1 MQIDPRLLEAFRS
14 VLDSGSITQAAASL
28 GLTQP
33 AVSAQIARLESDVGF
48 ALFVRSGNRVRPT
61 AEAMAFRQEVEQT
74 LTKISDL
81 GRVARQIRFGEVG
94 SLTVASH
101 PMAGVTLLPPV
112 VAAFARE
119 RPNIKVELFVRN
131 SDVVRGMFPSR
142 SYDIGI
148 AELPVDPSGL
158 TITRYRIGCVAIMPK
173 NDPLTAHDVIT
184 PELMSGRPFVS
195 MSRLWTAYHLVEKVF
210 SDAHAQLNVVASS
223 ELFAAICAMVASG
236 LGISIVD
243 RASAL
248 QFQRAG
254 LEIRVFRPAV
264 LYDIAVFHA
273 AEPNLSTIA
282 RGFLDVFDAHMRTFL
297 APTREDS

>member
-1 MQIDPRLLEAFRS
+1 MQIDPRLLEAFRT

-61 AEAMAFRQEVEQT
+61 AEAVTFRAEVEQT

-81 GRVARQIRFGEVG
+81 SRVAAQIRGGTVG

-119 RPNIKVELFVRN
+119 RPKIKFELFVRN

-158 TITRYRIGCVAIMPK
+158 TLTRYRMSCVAIMPK

-184 PELMSGRPFVS
+184 PELMSGRPFVN
-195 MSRLWTAYHLVEKVF
+195 MSRLWTAHHLVEKVF
-210 SDAHAQLNVVASS
+210 SDAGAHLNVVASS
-223 ELFAAICAMVASG
+223 ELFAAICTMVANG
-236 LGISIVD
+236 LGVSIVD
-243 RASAL
+243 CASAL

-254 LEIRVFRPAV
+254 LEIRPFRPAV

-273 AEPNLSTIA
+273 SEPHLSTIA
-282 RGFLDVFDAHMRTFL
+282 RGFLDAFDAHMRTFL
-297 APTREDS
+297 VPTGEDR

>member
-61 AEAMAFRQEVEQT
+61 AEAVAFRAEVEQT
-74 LTKISDL
+74 LTKISGL
-81 GRVARQIRFGEVG
+81 SRVAAQIRGGEVG
-94 SLTVASH
+94 SLTIASH

-142 SYDIGI
+142 TYDIGI

-195 MSRLWTAYHLVEKVF
+195 MSRLWTAHHLVEKVF
-210 SDAHAQLNVVASS
+210 SDTHAHLNVVASS
-223 ELFAAICAMVASG
+223 ELFAAICTMVANG
-236 LGISIVD
+236 LGVSIVD

-248 QFQRAG
+248 QFQSAG
-254 LEIRVFRPAV
+254 LEIRPFRPAV

-273 AEPNLSTIA
+273 AELNLSTIA
-282 RGFLDVFDAHMRTFL
+282 RGFLDALDAHMRTFL
-297 APTREDS
+297 TSTGEDS

>member
-61 AEAMAFRQEVEQT
+61 AEAMAFREEVEQT

-81 GRVARQIRFGEVG
+81 SRVAEQIRAGEVG
-94 SLTVASH
+94 SLTIASH

-112 VAAFARE
+112 VSAFARE

-131 SDVVRGMFPSR
+131 SDMVRGMFPSR
-142 SYDIGI
+142 NYDIGI

-173 NDPLTAHDVIT
+173 NDPLAAYDIIT

-210 SDAHAQLNVVASS
+210 SDAHAHLNVVASS

-236 LGISIVD
+236 LGVSIVD

-248 QFQRAG
+248 QFGAAG
-254 LEIRVFRPAV
+254 LEIRPFQPAV
-264 LYDIAVFHA
+264 LYDIAVFHSA
-273 AEPNLSTIA
+273 DPNLSTIA
-282 RGFLDVFDAHMRTFL
+282 RGFLDAFDAHMRTFL
-297 APTREDS
+297 APSGES

>member
-14 VLDSGSITQAAASL
+14 VLDSGSMTHAAASL

-61 AEAMAFRQEVEQT
+61 AEAIAFRDEVEQT

-81 GRVARQIRFGEVG
+81 SRVAEQIRAGEVG
-94 SLTVASH
+94 SLTIAGH
-101 PMAGVTLLPPV
+101 PMAGISLLPPV
-112 VAAFARE
+112 VAAFAKQ
-119 RPNIKVELFVRN
+119 RPNVKVELLIRN

-148 AELPVDPSGL
+148 AEPPVDPSGL
-158 TITRYRIGCVAIMPK
+158 TITRYRIDFVAVLPK
-173 NDPLTAHDVIT
+173 NDALCEHEVIT
-184 PELMSGRPFVS
+184 PQLLSGRPFIGV
-195 MSRLWTAYHLVEKVF
+195 SRLMTGYHLVEKVF
-210 SDAHAQLNVVASS
+210 SDARARLNVVASS
-223 ELFAAICAMVASG
+223 EFFAAVCAMVASG
-236 LGISIVD
+236 LGVSIVD

-248 QFQRAG
+248 QFQSVG
-254 LEIRVFRPAV
+254 LEIRPFRPAV

-273 AEPNLSTIA
+273 ADPKLSTIA
-282 RGFLDVFDAHMRTFL
+282 RNFLDAFDAHMRTFL
-297 APTREDS
+297 AARHGD

>member
-33 AVSAQIARLESDVGF
+33 AVSAQIARLEADIGF

-61 AEAMAFRQEVEQT
+61 AEAMAFREEVERT
-74 LTKISDL
+74 LTKIGDL
-81 GRVARQIRFGEVG
+81 SRVAEQIRAGEVG
-94 SLTVASH
+94 SLTIASH

-131 SDVVRGMFPSR
+131 SDLVRGMFPSR

-173 NDPLTAHDVIT
+173 DHPLTAYDVIT
-184 PELMSGRPFVS
+184 PELMSGHPFVG

-210 SDAHAQLNVVASS
+210 ADTNAHLNVVASS
-223 ELFAAICAMVASG
+223 ELFAAICVMVANG
-236 LGISIVD
+236 IGISIVD

-248 QFQRAG
+248 QFQSTG
-254 LEIRVFRPAV
+254 LEIRPFRPQV

-273 AEPNLSTIA
+273 VDPSPSMLA
-282 RGFLDVFDAHMRTFL
+282 RNFLRAFDAHMRTF
-297 APTREDS
+297 PTPSEEIG

>member
-14 VLDSGSITQAAASL
+14 VLESVSITQAAASL

-61 AEAMAFRQEVEQT
+61 AEAVAFRAEVEQT

-81 GRVARQIRFGEVG
+81 SRVAAQIRGGEVG
-94 SLTVASH
+94 SLTIASH
-101 PMAGVTLLPPV
+101 PMAGVTLLPPA
-112 VAAFARE
+112 VAAFAKE

-158 TITRYRIGCVAIMPK
+158 TIVRYRMDCVAILPK
-173 NDPLTAHDVIT
+173 NDALAEHDVIT
-184 PELMSGRPFVS
+184 PELMSGRPFVI
-195 MSRLWTAYHLVEKVF
+195 M
-210 SDAHAQLNVVASS
+210 
-223 ELFAAICAMVASG
+223 
-236 LGISIVD
+236 
-243 RASAL
+243 
-248 QFQRAG
+248 
-254 LEIRVFRPAV
+254 
-264 LYDIAVFHA
+264 
-273 AEPNLSTIA
+273 
-282 RGFLDVFDAHMRTFL
+282 
-297 APTREDS
+297 

>member
-14 VLDSGSITQAAASL
+14 VLDSGSITHAAAAL

-81 GRVARQIRFGEVG
+81 SRVAEQIRTGEVG
-94 SLTVASH
+94 SLTIVSH

-119 RPNIKVELFVRN
+119 RPDIKVELFVRN
-131 SDVVRGMFPSR
+131 SEIVRGMFPTR
-142 SYDIGI
+142 TYDIGI
-148 AELPVDPSGL
+148 AEPPIDPSGL
-158 TITRYRIGCVAIMPK
+158 IVTRYRMDCVAILPR
-173 NDPLTAHDVIT
+173 NDALAGHDVIT
-184 PELMSGRPFVS
+184 PELLSGRPFVGV
-195 MSRLWTAYHLVEKVF
+195 SRPWNTHHLVAKTFAEAQ
-210 SDAHAQLNVVASS
+210 AHLNVVASS
-223 ELFAAICAMVASG
+223 EFFSAICALVANG

-243 RASAL
+243 PASAL
-248 QFQRAG
+248 LFQSAG
-254 LEIRVFRPAV
+254 LEIRPFRPAV
-264 LYDIAVFHA
+264 QYEVAIFHA

-282 RGFLDVFDAHMRTFL
+282 RGFLDAFDAHMRTFL
-297 APTREDS
+297 APAEENR

>member
-14 VLDSGSITQAAASL
+14 VLDSGSITQATASL

-33 AVSAQIARLESDVGF
+33 AVSAQIARLESDIGF

-61 AEAMAFRQEVEQT
+61 AEAMAFREEVEQT
-74 LTKISDL
+74 LTKIGDL
-81 GRVARQIRFGEVG
+81 SRVAEQIRAGEVG
-94 SLTVASH
+94 SLTIASH

-119 RPNIKVELFVRN
+119 RPKIKVELFVRN
-131 SDVVRGMFPSR
+131 SDLVRGMFPSR

-173 NDPLTAHDVIT
+173 DHPLTAYDVIT
-184 PELMSGRPFVS
+184 PELMSGHPFVG

-210 SDAHAQLNVVASS
+210 ADADAHLNVVASS
-223 ELFAAICAMVASG
+223 ELFAAICVMVANG
-236 LGISIVD
+236 IGISIVD

-248 QFQRAG
+248 QFQSAG
-254 LEIRVFRPAV
+254 LEIRPFRPQV

-273 AEPNLSTIA
+273 VDPSPSMLA
-282 RGFLDVFDAHMRTFL
+282 RNFLRAFDAHMRTF
-297 APTREDS
+297 PTPSEEIG

>member
-33 AVSAQIARLESDVGF
+33 AVSAQIARLESDIGF

-74 LTKISDL
+74 LIKINDL
-81 GRVARQIRFGEVG
+81 GRVAQQIRSGEVG
-94 SLTVASH
+94 SLTIASH

-119 RPNIKVELFVRN
+119 RPNIKIELFVRN

-158 TITRYRIGCVAIMPK
+158 TVTRHRICCVAVMPK
-173 NDPLTAHDVIT
+173 NDPLTAHDIIT

-195 MSRLWTAYHLVEKVF
+195 MSRLWTAHHLVEKVF
-210 SDAHAQLNVVASS
+210 SDAHAHLNVVASS
-223 ELFAAICAMVASG
+223 ELFAAICSMVASG
-236 LGISIVD
+236 LGVSIVD

-248 QFQRAG
+248 QFQQAG
-254 LEIRVFRPAV
+254 LEIRPFQPTV

-282 RGFLDVFDAHMRTFL
+282 RGFLDAFDAHMRTFL
-297 APTREDS
+297 TPTGEHN